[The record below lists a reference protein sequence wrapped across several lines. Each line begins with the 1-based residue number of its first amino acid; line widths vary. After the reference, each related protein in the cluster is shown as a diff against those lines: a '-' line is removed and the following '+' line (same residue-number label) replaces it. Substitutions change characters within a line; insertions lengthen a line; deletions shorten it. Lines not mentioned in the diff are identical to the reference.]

1 MKRKRVD
8 ARVSPAG
15 FMHRA
20 LSLARRGA
28 GRTSPNPLV
37 GCVLVRGGRVVGEG
51 WHRRFGG
58 PHAEPMALARAGAKA
73 RGSTAFVTL
82 EPCAEFQGK
91 KTPSCARLL
100 AQARVARVRA
110 AMKDPNPRVSGRG
123 LSMLRRA
130 GIRADC
136 GLLAGEARELNAPF
150 VTWVTAG
157 RPRVTLKAAAS
168 LDGKIATSAGDS
180 RWITSAA
187 SRRLSRRLRAGSDAI
202 LVGVGTVLADDPRLT
217 APGPGRSPL
226 RVVLDPRFRTP
237 RGARVLDGS
246 APTLLVVTQKNI
258 RRARAAGL
266 PNNVSVLA
274 IDTERSA
281 GTTRRIDLKRLLRAL
296 AERGVASLLIEG
308 GGRVH
313 TSFLE
318 SGLVDEVRLFLAPRF
333 VGGEKAPGFF
343 GGKGIGRLGKTPWL
357 REARVRRVGEDI
369 LITGRIE
376 RP

>member
-1 MKRKRVD
+1 MKRTGSN

-15 FMHRA
+15 FMRRA

-28 GRTSPNPLV
+28 GRTSPNPMV
-37 GCVLVRGGRVVGEG
+37 GCVLARGGRVVGEG
-51 WHRRFGG
+51 WHRLFGG

-82 EPCAEFQGK
+82 EPCAEFPGK

-110 AMKDPNPRVSGRG
+110 AMLDPNPRVAGRG

-136 GLLAGEARELNAPF
+136 GLLSQKARELNAPF
-150 VTWVTAG
+150 VTWATGG

-168 LDGKIATSAGDS
+168 LDGKIATFRGESK
-180 RWITSAA
+180 WITSAA
-187 SRRLSRRLRAGSDAI
+187 SRRLSRRLRAGADAI

-217 APGPGRSPL
+217 AGGSARPPL
-226 RVVLDPRFRTP
+226 RVVLAPRFRPP

-246 APTLLVVTQKNI
+246 APTLLVVAPGAL

-266 PNNVSVLA
+266 PKNISVLA
-274 IDTERSA
+274 VDTERRPGSN
-281 GTTRRIDLKRLLRAL
+281 GKIDLKILLRAL
-296 AERGVASLLIEG
+296 AERGVLSLLVEG

-343 GGKGIGRLGKTPWL
+343 GGKGVGRLAKTPWL
-357 REARVRRVGEDI
+357 RTARVRRVGEDI

-376 RP
+376 QP